1 MSKLAILGGEPVRKH
16 DFPNRKSMGR
26 NEKDAALRVL
36 DSDILSGFIAAGG
49 KFFNGG
55 IEVKNF
61 EKIWANEYNFKH
73 AISINSWTT
82 GLQAC
87 VGAIGIE
94 PGDEI
99 ICPPYT
105 MSASATACLFYGGIP
120 IFADID
126 PLRYTIDPKS
136 IEEKITKRTKAIVV
150 VHLFGYSAEM
160 DKILEIAKN
169 NNLKII
175 EDAAQAPGVIYK
187 NRPVGAIG
195 DIGGFSLNFHK
206 HIHTGEGGLIVTN
219 NDELA
224 LRARLIRNHGENA
237 LDHYDVQDISNLIGS
252 NYRYTELQAAIG
264 IEQFKKLKNIL
275 EHRQN
280 IGSLL
285 SNKLKNIEG
294 IKIPQIEKDCT
305 HAYYMYPIKFDSKVL
320 GINRNTFVKA
330 VSAELPIPKFW
341 DTTPMAEGYIKPLYL
356 NKIYQTKTA
365 LGNSG
370 FPWNQNKEVN
380 YIYKK
385 GLCPITEK
393 LYEEELIVSPLVREG
408 ISSKDISDFAD
419 AIEKVLTNINE
430 LKNNAYKISDQD
442 IFDPIKAIEKNV

>member
-1 MSKLAILGGEPVRKH
+1 MSKLAIFGGEPVRKH

-187 NRPVGAIG
+187 NQPVGAIG

-237 LDHYDVQDISNLIGS
+237 LDHYDVHDISNLIGS

-275 EHRQN
+275 EHRKN

-356 NKIYQTKTA
+356 NKIYQKKTA
-365 LGNSG
+365 LGNSR
-370 FPWNQNKEVN
+370 
-380 YIYKK
+380 
-385 GLCPITEK
+385 LRC
-393 LYEEELIVSPLVREG
+393 S
-408 ISSKDISDFAD
+408 
-419 AIEKVLTNINE
+419 
-430 LKNNAYKISDQD
+430 
-442 IFDPIKAIEKNV
+442 